1 MTSHNLSKAAWGV
14 LQKGETQMYI
24 MHYELGVMLLP
35 SLEQVCP
42 HSLSSTCQRLL
53 PSGHACSHVNCVE
66 TCINCRRKTSF
77 ASVWIAAA
85 FPASVQDESRMSLLA
100 CRPTEAMSTLA
111 SHAPA

>member
-42 HSLSSTCQRLL
+42 HSLFSTLPKTTAKWSCLQSCQLCGNMHQL
-53 PSGHACSHVNCVE
+53 
-66 TCINCRRKTSF
+66 
-77 ASVWIAAA
+77 
-85 FPASVQDESRMSLLA
+85 
-100 CRPTEAMSTLA
+100 PTENQLCICLDCSCLPCICAG
-111 SHAPA
+111 

>member
-42 HSLSSTCQRLL
+42 HSLSSTFQRLL
-53 PSGHACSHVNCVE
+53 PSGHACSHVNRV
-66 TCINCRRKTSF
+66 
-77 ASVWIAAA
+77 
-85 FPASVQDESRMSLLA
+85 
-100 CRPTEAMSTLA
+100 
-111 SHAPA
+111 